1 MRFRELV
8 QIIKE
13 STQPAVN
20 LGGFRAEVLTNLGQE
35 IDEAIDDLDAPYTR
49 LDTKTMQDY
58 ATRVKTGKT
67 LKTDK
72 YKFGILHSSNIRAIA
87 KTDQTDAEGNP
98 VDVWDLDELKQQI
111 TTPPKSL
118 LGTNAKMKKS
128 TSRGDIIYDLTLPAL
143 HSIVVDEKTGEF
155 VNINTCPSAGACQ
168 VDCYAL
174 KGGYVMFPNSSMSSA
189 RALNFLLNHTDD
201 YMRMLNSEIAQIKR
215 LAEKNDYQVYV
226 RWHDAGDFFSKKY
239 LHKAY
244 EVARQNPDIE
254 FYAYTKYAGAINDP
268 NQPANW
274 EIQFSQGASKQ
285 DEKEVQKLR
294 KQGIFVK
301 DSIIVPKKMF
311 IDLIAEKMGAKGR
324 MVKLKDDAGKT
335 VWGTYDPE
343 SDTIKDTDKA
353 IDTLKRRIQKA
364 YPLETEG
371 GIKSERPLDTIITY
385 DEMLKIPKGNE
396 RKWSVIV
403 PPSGAGDLAATRKDV
418 VTSFLLFH

>member
-20 LGGFRAEVLTNLGQE
+20 LGGFRAEVLTNLSQD
-35 IDEAIDDLDAPYTR
+35 IDEDIDELEPSYSR
-49 LDTKTMQDY
+49 LDTKTMQDF

-87 KTDQTDAEGNP
+87 KTDQLDSEGNP
-98 VDVWDLDELKQQI
+98 VDVWDLDELRQQI
-111 TTPPKSL
+111 TTRPVTL
-118 LGTNAKMKKS
+118 LGSNAKMKKS

-143 HSIVVDEKTGEF
+143 HGIVVDEKTGDF

-201 YMRMLNSEIAQIKR
+201 YMKMLSNELSQIRK
-215 LAEKNDYQVYV
+215 LAEKRDYQVYV

-244 EVARQNPDIE
+244 EVARKNPDIE

-268 NQPANW
+268 NQPNNW
-274 EIQFSQGASKQ
+274 EIQFSQGA
-285 DEKEVQKLR
+285 EKEQEKEIKQLR

-301 DSIIVPKKMF
+301 DSIIVPKEMF
-311 IDLIAEKMGAKGR
+311 IDLIAEKMGKKGR
-324 MVKLKDDAGKT
+324 MVKLKDENGKT
-335 VWGTYDPE
+335 SWGTYDPKTG
-343 SDTIKDTDKA
+343 SVKDANKA
-353 IDTLKRRIQKA
+353 IDTLKKRIQKA

-371 GIKSERPLDTIITY
+371 GIKNERPLDTIITY

-418 VTSFLLFH
+418 ITSFLLFH